1 MREKYLQ
8 MRKAN
13 QYDFGWFYSYF
24 LEKKDKNRAS
34 INVNTFQQVFGMYFQ
49 MNSKVI
55 IEHLDKEM
63 EVTKIVD
70 QNNQIIYID

>member
-24 LEKKDKNRAS
+24 LEKKGKNRRS
-34 INVNTFQQVFGMYFQ
+34 IDSAIFQQVFGMYFQ
-49 MNSKVI
+49 MNSGAVL
-55 IEHLDKEM
+55 EHLDKEFK
-63 EVTKIVD
+63 VTKILD